1 MATTSLSAVAR
12 LLTGGQPPLVCRTL
26 KELRAVRHAADAI
39 ILQQQ
44 GRLARVGFVPTMGAL
59 HSGHLSLIDCA
70 KKGKLNDH
78 SESTVSKPADLIF
91 SSIFVNPTQFAP
103 TEDLSTYPRT
113 FDTDM
118 EALSARGCHVVF
130 APTAAEMYPPFSP
143 FRSFVTLTGVDASSP
158 EGAARPGFFRGVATV
173 VSKLLNIVQPTDS
186 YFGQKDGIQCIVVRT
201 LARDLNLPGRIH
213 IGSTV
218 READGLAM
226 SSRNV
231 YLSQA
236 QRQAAPVIYRAL
248 SEAREAVSR
257 QGILN
262 AAGTSAQPSAPS
274 PADAER
280 AAQLAAQGN
289 GGAAL
294 QAPGSALEPSRPL
307 SPQLAAIAK
316 RVRDLIA
323 SEREFGAVQYVTF
336 SDGATGAPVADMR
349 DSTARQGAVL
359 LSVAAKIGSTRLLD
373 NIVLQGMPN
382 DLGWPAG
389 MPSYDV

>member
-1 MATTSLSAVAR
+1 MSAVAR
-12 LLTGGQPPLVCRTL
+12 LLTGGQTPIVCRTL
-26 KELRAVRHAADAI
+26 KELSAVRRAADAI
-39 ILQQQ
+39 VLQQQ

-59 HSGHLSLIDCA
+59 HSGHLSLIECA
-70 KKGKLNDH
+70 KQGKLNDP
-78 SESTVSKPADLIF
+78 STTFVAKPADLIF

-113 FDTDM
+113 FETDM
-118 EALSARGCHVVF
+118 EALTARGCHVVF
-130 APTAAEMYPPFSP
+130 APTAAEMYTPHSP
-143 FRSFVTLTGVDASSP
+143 FRSFVTLTGIDASSP

-173 VSKLLNIVQPTDS
+173 VTKLLNIVQPTDS

-231 YLSQA
+231 YLSAA
-236 QRQAAPVIYRAL
+236 QRKAAPVIYRAL
-248 SEAREAVSR
+248 EEARETIR
-257 QGILN
+257 QQGITI
-262 AAGTSAQPSAPS
+262 AGSRTESLSTANS

-280 AAQLAAQGN
+280 AAQLAAQSN
-289 GGAAL
+289 GGAAS
-294 QAPGSALEPSRPL
+294 QAPGSALEPSKPL
-307 SPQLAAIAK
+307 SPQLSAVAQ
-316 RVRDLIA
+316 RVREVIA
-323 SEREFGAVQYVTF
+323 SEAEFSAVQYVSF
-336 SDGATGAPVADMR
+336 SDGATGQPIADMR
-349 DSTARQGAVL
+349 ESTARHGAVL

-373 NIVLQGMPN
+373 NIVLQGAPN

-389 MPSYDV
+389 CPAYEL